1 MGLPI
6 APDWNL
12 LLAATAATAVNFF
25 TPGPSNS
32 LCAAMGATH
41 GFRRTLPFAFGVTVG
56 CFLLLAVAGMGLGGV
71 LRAYPQ
77 LRQFAQVA
85 GALFLAYLAY
95 RIITAPL
102 KNNDDKEDNVL
113 GFFRGVALQWV
124 NPKAISFMVSL
135 VSLYVRPQA
144 LATDLSV
151 LLLALLIIAL
161 SSSATWAFAGAAI
174 RHHLNTPRR
183 LRLFNALMG
192 GLLLL
197 AAADSFRH

>member
-1 MGLPI
+1 MLSN

-25 TPGPSNS
+25 TPGPSNTI
-32 LCAAMGATH
+32 CATTGAAH
-41 GFRRTLPFAFGVTVG
+41 GFRRSLPFAFGVTVG
-56 CFLLLAVAGMGLGGV
+56 CLLLLTAAGLGLGNI
-71 LRAYPQ
+71 LRTYPQ
-77 LRQFAQVA
+77 LQQFAQIA

-102 KNNDDKEDNVL
+102 KNNDDKKANIP

-135 VSLYVRPQA
+135 VSLYIRPQA
-144 LATDLSV
+144 LATDLII
-151 LLLALLIIAL
+151 LLSILFIVAL
-161 SSSATWAFAGAAI
+161 SSSVTWTFAGTTI
-174 RHHLNTPRR
+174 RRHLGSPRR
-183 LRLFNALMG
+183 LRVFNALMG

-197 AAADSFRH
+197 AAVNVFRH